1 MTEEKEWYLLTTF
14 PSQEQMVYVFRKAR
28 TEADIH
34 CTSIALMG
42 RNFVKKSVFAL

>member
-28 TEADIH
+28 TEAEIH

-42 RNFVKKSVFAL
+42 INFVKKAVFAI